1 MHAAHARSAQAVR
14 VVKVS
19 ALLASFCA
27 LLAIFLGGC
36 AGVRARPNASRGLF
50 QKSQYSGRSADERPL
65 AVPPVGAMESDQGF
79 SWPLRSG
86 AVSSYFG
93 TRRRK
98 FHDGI
103 DIKAPRGTPVY
114 AAKDGVVL
122 YAARRIRGYGNMIV
136 LKHEDGTATVYAH
149 NSKNLVARGR
159 QVRRGE
165 LIAKV
170 GATGHA
176 TGSHLHFEIRRD
188 QLPVDPLMY
197 LPAVRTP
204 AQARN

>member
-1 MHAAHARSAQAVR
+1 MDATHARSAQAVR
-14 VVKVS
+14 IVKVS

-27 LLAIFLGGC
+27 LIAASFGGC
-36 AGVRARPNASRGLF
+36 TTVRARPNANRGLF
-50 QKSQYSGRSADERPL
+50 QTGERPL
-65 AVPPVGAMESDQGF
+65 SVPPVGAMESDQGF

-103 DIKAPRGTPVY
+103 DIKAPRGAPVY
-114 AAKDGVVL
+114 AAKDGMVL
-122 YAARRIRGYGNMIV
+122 YSARRIRGYGNMIV
-136 LKHEDGTATVYAH
+136 LKHGDGTATVYAH

-159 QVRRGE
+159 SVRRGE
-165 LIAKV
+165 MIAKV

-176 TGSHLHFEIRRD
+176 TGPHLHFEIRRD

-197 LPAVRTP
+197 LPAVRT
-204 AQARN
+204 ASQARN

>member
-1 MHAAHARSAQAVR
+1 MHATHARSAQAVR
-14 VVKVS
+14 IVKVS

-36 AGVRARPNASRGLF
+36 AGVRARPNPSRGLF
-50 QKSQYSGRSADERPL
+50 QKPRYLDPSTDQRPL

-114 AAKDGVVL
+114 AAKDGLVI
-122 YAARRIRGYGNMIV
+122 YSARRIRGYGNMVVI
-136 LKHEDGTATVYAH
+136 KHDDGIATVYAH

-159 QVRRGE
+159 KVQRGDR
-165 LIAKV
+165 IAKV
-170 GATGHA
+170 GATGRA

-197 LPAVRTP
+197 LPAVRT
-204 AQARN
+204 ASQARN